1 MEEIK
6 EFKDKE
12 AKIAAIGKGNE
23 LIKREV
29 LIKIQQ
35 AKTQIENECVDVDKS
50 KETEEINKNET
61 QKKAEKRKRKMST
74 EKIEPKE
81 IVAPITE
88 KKVHNNKNTKNSK
101 SEINK
106 NVKPYQYK
114 NVNYR
119 KFYDDTDKAHKQP
132 KTKFKKHK

>member
-23 LIKREV
+23 LIKKEV

-35 AKTQIENECVDVDKS
+35 AKSQVEIEVDKS
-50 KETEEINKNET
+50 KDVEEIQNDT

-74 EKIEPKE
+74 EKVEQKDST
-81 IVAPITE
+81 APFLEE
-88 KKVHNNKNTKNSK
+88 KVTINKNAKK
-101 SEINK
+101 Q
-106 NVKPYQYK
+106 NVKPYTYK
-114 NVNYR
+114 FINYR
-119 KFYDDTDKAHKQP
+119 KFYDDSDKAHKQP
-132 KTKFKKHK
+132 KTKSKKRK